1 MRIFRLFIFTAK
13 GGCAFSLFLSV
24 LGYDIFKS
32 FLVDRDTLVRF
43 FKVGGESKVKSKTE
57 KNNILAAGRNTWP
70 SVVLELCFAITTQ
83 IYLREYFVETT
94 RRVTVLLSWELAF
107 DTPPD
112 AAKKSEP
119 PGPTGRLERIGL
131 LFFSSSLFELLVLIF
146 SDAFSS

>member
-13 GGCAFSLFLSV
+13 EDNIFLSV
-24 LGYDIFKS
+24 LGCDIFKS
-32 FLVDRDTLVRF
+32 FLMDHDTPVWF
-43 FKVGGESKVKSKTE
+43 FLAGGEVQVKFKTE
-57 KNNILAAGRNTWP
+57 KNNILAAGRNTRP

-107 DTPPD
+107 DTTPD
-112 AAKKSEP
+112 VAKKSEP